1 MLIGVGYMQKNR
13 RRMRGVS
20 PVISVLLM
28 IAVAVAASLALY
40 GWVTSMMTTQGAMA
54 QTMVKIEA
62 VTFTEETSGAKDL
75 VKVEIRNTGSVPAT
89 ITRIYF
95 YFPDGSYISYDYT
108 SDNVIDVKETK
119 TFELDLKDKSKSW
132 AVSTGY
138 RIKAVTDTG
147 FIAEGT
153 FYSPAE

>member
-1 MLIGVGYMQKNR
+1 MQKNR

-54 QTMVKIEA
+54 QTMVKVEA
-62 VTFTEETSGAKDL
+62 VTFTEQSAGAKDL
-75 VKVEIRNTGSVPAT
+75 VKVTVRNTGSVPAT

-95 YFPDGSYISYDYT
+95 YFPNGSYIYDDYT
-108 SDNVIDVKETK
+108 SNNVIDVKQTL
-119 TFELDLKDKSKSW
+119 TFSLNLGAQGKQWE
-132 AVSTGY
+132 VSTGY
-138 RIKAVTDTG
+138 RIKVVTDTG